1 MPASQPL
8 TTHGMWM
15 VSKNQFVDATAQFD
29 SGNVNLGME
38 EIALGLWRLNEAL
51 LATLTQ
57 MSADIAELKAEVA
70 SLKAKPTFG
79 PQAGLNFTR

>member
-1 MPASQPL
+1 MAQVTL
-8 TTHGMWM
+8 TTHALWM
-15 VSKNQFVDATAQFD
+15 VSRSQFFEAENQILAGDLTDGTA
-29 SGNVNLGME
+29 NLAG
-38 EIALGLWRLNEAL
+38 GLERLNEAL